1 MLTILLCAFLGLI
14 IGVVLDIFVFE
25 YVECKLL
32 FICGFALIGVFIA
45 GIVGSS
51 LDYEI
56 KTETEYIYSLKDSS
70 SVDGDFFLGS
80 GSVNDNLEY
89 RYFIKSDD
97 NSLIY
102 DSISADKVQI
112 KFDDLPRIEK
122 YKNVSKYSAWVIV
135 PSCEKKDTLFIP
147 KNSVIQDISVDLE

>member
-1 MLTILLCAFLGLI
+1 MDKEKLIELLKDEDF
-14 IGVVLDIFVFE
+14 FE
-25 YVECKLL
+25 SV
-32 FICGFALIGVFIA
+32 
-45 GIVGSS
+45 
-51 LDYEI
+51 YEI

-70 SVDGDFFLGS
+70 SVDGNFFLGS
-80 GSVNDNLEY
+80 GSVNDDLEY

-102 DSISADKVQI
+102 GSISADKVQI

-122 YKNVSKYSAWVIV
+122 YKNVSKYSDWVIV

-147 KNSVIQDISVDLE
+147 KNSVIQDISVDLD

>member
-1 MLTILLCAFLGLI
+1 MLTIFLCGLLGLI

-25 YVECKLL
+25 FYEFKFL
-32 FICGFALIGVFIA
+32 FFCGFAMIGVFIA
-45 GIVGSS
+45 GIVGAT

-80 GSVNDNLEY
+80 GCVDDNLEY

-122 YKNVSKYSAWVIV
+122 YKNVSEYSNWVIV

-147 KNSVIQDISVDLE
+147 KNSVIQDISVDLD